1 MDRSTSRLS
10 HWIYY
15 LAAALFYAATY
26 LRTLVIFRYSA
37 SLSRAQDL
45 LLVVL
50 ALFLSEPL
58 LTRRWKGYFSIYLL
72 VQTVMVFFLL
82 SLSDTSEYFAILL
95 GVLSMQVMLNL
106 SPRLGAG
113 WIAVC
118 AIFMALLLAEAYG
131 LPQAIAFT
139 LIFTA
144 INVFMGTYALTAR
157 RQQAAHREQVQL
169 AHQLRQANQQ
179 LEEYSSQ
186 LEQLAVV
193 RERNRFAREL
203 HDSVTQTVFSMT
215 LATQSAMLLL
225 KRDLGQVKP
234 QLERLEQLVQAALSE
249 MQSLIT
255 TLKPEAEASAGLVAG
270 LRHQLSAVRLAQSLS
285 VDLQV
290 TGEQALSPPEEQ
302 ALLGIAGEA
311 LNNIVK
317 HAQTDRAQIRV
328 HLEEPF
334 WMEVEDQGQGFDLA
348 RARENGRL
356 GLTSMRERAA
366 EIGWSLQVSSS
377 PGAGT
382 CIRVEK
388 VPVREEQ

>member
-1 MDRSTSRLS
+1 MDYSTSRLS
-10 HWIYY
+10 SWIYY

-50 ALFLSEPL
+50 ALFLTEPL
-58 LTRRWKGYFSIYLL
+58 LTRRWKGYFSVYLL
-72 VQTVMVFFLL
+72 VQTVIVFFLL

-106 SPRLGAG
+106 NPRLGAG
-113 WIAVC
+113 WMAAC
-118 AIFMALLLAEAYG
+118 AIIMALLLAENYG

-157 RQQAAHREQVQL
+157 RQQAAHQEQVQL
-169 AHQLRQANQQ
+169 AHQLRLANHQ

-255 TLKPEAEASAGLVAG
+255 TLKPEAEVSAGLVAG
-270 LRHQLSAVRLAQSLS
+270 LRYQLSAVRLAQSLS

-302 ALLGIAGEA
+302 ALLGIAG
-311 LNNIVK
+311 
-317 HAQTDRAQIRV
+317 
-328 HLEEPF
+328 
-334 WMEVEDQGQGFDLA
+334 
-348 RARENGRL
+348 
-356 GLTSMRERAA
+356 
-366 EIGWSLQVSSS
+366 
-377 PGAGT
+377 
-382 CIRVEK
+382 
-388 VPVREEQ
+388 

>member
-15 LAAALFYAATY
+15 LAAALFYAGAY
-26 LRTLVIFRYSA
+26 LRTLVIFRHSA
-37 SLSRAQDL
+37 NLSRAQDL

-50 ALFLSEPL
+50 AIFITEPL
-58 LTRRWKGYFSIYLL
+58 LTRRWKGHFSVYLL
-72 VQTVMVFFLL
+72 VQTVLVFFLL

-106 SPRLGAG
+106 SLRISAG
-113 WIAVC
+113 WMTVC
-118 AIFMALLLAEAYG
+118 AIFMVLLLAEAYG
-131 LPQAIAFT
+131 LPQAVAFA

-157 RQQAAHREQVQL
+157 RQQAAHQEQVQL
-169 AHQLRQANQQ
+169 AHQLRLANQQ

-186 LEQLAVV
+186 LEHLAVV

-203 HDSVTQTVFSMT
+203 HDSATQTVFSMT
-215 LATQSAMLLL
+215 LTTQSAMLLL
-225 KRDLGQVKP
+225 KRNSGQVMP
-234 QLERLEQLVQAALSE
+234 QLERLDQLVQAALSE
-249 MQSLIT
+249 MQSLIS
-255 TLKPEAEASAGLVAG
+255 TLKPEAEPSPGLVAG

-290 TGEQALSPPEEQ
+290 TGEQSLSPPEEG

-317 HAQTDRAQIRV
+317 HSKTNRAQIRV
-328 HLEEPF
+328 HLEQPY
-334 WMEVEDQGQGFDLA
+334 WMEVEDQGQGFDLV
-348 RARENGRL
+348 RASQSGRM

-388 VPVREEQ
+388 KPVKEEL